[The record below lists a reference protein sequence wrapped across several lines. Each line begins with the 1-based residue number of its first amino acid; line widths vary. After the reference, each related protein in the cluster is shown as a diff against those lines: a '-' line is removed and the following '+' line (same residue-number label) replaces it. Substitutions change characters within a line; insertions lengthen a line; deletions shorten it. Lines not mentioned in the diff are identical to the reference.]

1 MSLGDNTKCDLSAG
15 IAKIDIEKL
24 TKQIELH
31 FYSIVNKIRKKA
43 DIIQYANIQDRRV
56 NVASMSSTGAKD
68 FIQLSKNLAE
78 TTELLHTLYESSERT
93 IEIV

>member
-1 MSLGDNTKCDLSAG
+1 MSLGEYTKCDLCADK
-15 IAKIDIEKL
+15 AKIDIEKL
-24 TKQIELH
+24 TKQTELH
-31 FYSIVNKIRKKA
+31 FYSIVDKIRKKA
-43 DIIQYANIQDRRV
+43 DNIQYANIQDRRV